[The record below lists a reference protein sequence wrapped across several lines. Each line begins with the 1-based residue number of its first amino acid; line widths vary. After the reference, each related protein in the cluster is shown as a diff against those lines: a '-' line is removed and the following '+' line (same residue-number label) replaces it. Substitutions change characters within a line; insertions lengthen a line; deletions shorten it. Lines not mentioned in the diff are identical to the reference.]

1 MPESTPAE
9 VITIEVTAIAL
20 RGEDLILAD
29 PDHPGV
35 PVHWQI
41 YHREV
46 RRGAGLT
53 DLIVIVDYK
62 AEDGA
67 DGRHQFEDPQQ
78 DVTVS
83 VALGVAA

>member
-1 MPESTPAE
+1 MPKPTPAE
-9 VITIEVTAIAL
+9 VITIEVPAIAL

-46 RRGAGLT
+46 QRGAKLT
-53 DLIVIVDYK
+53 DLIVIVDYT
-62 AEDGA
+62 AEDGV
-67 DGRHQFEDPQQ
+67 DGRHEFEDPQQ
-78 DVTVS
+78 DVTVR
-83 VALGVAA
+83 VALGAAA